1 MKAEIPSDTFNKS
14 QDYSRAKLRFGTIS
28 DIYDLIQTL
37 TIIHFD
43 ILPLIWT
50 FSGSLMQK
58 FASFLPSFMSG
69 VVTKSIIFFFVF
81 QIMSTILSLPISYY
95 STFHLEEK
103 YGFNKLDVKLWATD
117 MLKSIALMFVL
128 GGPIIATLLKIIDY
142 YGEKFVAYVMIFLL
156 AVQLVMMTLAPSL
169 ILPLFNKFTP
179 LEDGELKTAIED
191 LALKNGF
198 PLTKLYV
205 VDGSKRSSHS
215 NAYFIGLPWS
225 KQIVLYDTLINHN
238 SVDETVAVLAHEIGH
253 WKLSHIIRLVGLSQ
267 VQMFLTFLTFS
278 AFMYNKSLYAAFG
291 FVSEQ
296 PALIGMTLFNF
307 IFGPVE
313 SILQFALNLQ
323 SRKYEYQADAYAK
336 ESGYIDNLSSA
347 LIKLCRENLSSINAD
362 GLYSAYHHSHPILAE
377 RLKAL
382 GYVSKTKVSS
392 KDD

>member
-14 QDYSRAKLRFGTIS
+14 QDYSRAKLRFGTVS

-43 ILPLIWT
+43 ILPWFWN

-58 FASFLPSFMSG
+58 FASYLPSFMGG
-69 VVTKSIIFFFVF
+69 VVTKSIIFFFAF
-81 QIMSTILSLPISYY
+81 QIMSTILSLPLSYY

-117 MLKSIALMFVL
+117 TLKGIVLMFVL
-128 GGPIIATLLKIIDY
+128 GGPIIAALLKIIDY

-267 VQMFLTFLTFS
+267 AQMFLTFLTFS

-336 ESGYIDNLSSA
+336 ESGHTDNLSSA

-382 GYVSKTKVSS
+382 GYVSKTKVT

>member
-1 MKAEIPSDTFNKS
+1 
-14 QDYSRAKLRFGTIS
+14 
-28 DIYDLIQTL
+28 
-37 TIIHFD
+37 
-43 ILPLIWT
+43 
-50 FSGSLMQK
+50 MQK

-117 MLKSIALMFVL
+117 TLKSIALMFVL

-238 SVDETVAVLAHEIGH
+238 SVEETVAVLAHEIGH